1 MPSGERNRVQLLVG
15 VIIMFTT
22 RAAIQHHPPSPIL
35 KPSIVMTA
43 PSRCSLPRFPVPPAA
58 SHRRLRP
65 ADEVPPRRPSE
76 VGTISQHDAN
86 IRILHDLPAILV
98 LARRGVGPGG
108 NGQRTIQDQKRTVR
122 ASKNSQYN
130 MSEMLCLPS
139 SSRFLFIRL
148 SLASAWWI
156 PRIPFIE

>member
-1 MPSGERNRVQLLVG
+1 MQLLVG

-22 RAAIQHHPPSPIL
+22 RAAIQHHPPTPHPEAINCDDRPLPLQPPQIPRSAGCL
-35 KPSIVMTA
+35 PSE
-43 PSRCSLPRFPVPPAA
+43 
-58 SHRRLRP
+58 LRP

-98 LARRGVGPGG
+98 LARRGLGPGG
-108 NGQRTIQDQKRTVR
+108 NVQRTIQDQKGTVR

-130 MSEMLCLPS
+130 MSEMLCPPS